1 MAQATLEMVYGELKK
16 IEKNMVTREE
26 LDSLMNLM
34 VKIQNSEEQIRQGKF
49 TKAKT
54 SMSDKEIDDLL
65 TA

>member
-49 TKAKT
+49 TKEKT

>member
-34 VKIQNSEEQIRQGKF
+34 VKIQNSEAQIKQGKF

-54 SMSDKEIDDLL
+54 SMSNKEIDDLL